1 MLLIEK
7 SATAVKYG
15 LLKYLTSAVFFDKVG
30 SEIMEIGDGF
40 SYELRVRYQETDGQG
55 IVHHGNYLTYFE
67 KARIELLRHHGIS
80 YRDIEESGLMLVV
93 AEARVEYF
101 HPALF
106 DDLLLVSVTVAQI
119 KGAAIEHSYVIT
131 RGETEIV
138 RGFTR
143 IGCLS
148 KDSRIKR
155 VPTWL
160 GGKGEWPAPGSLVKD

>member
-1 MLLIEK
+1 M
-7 SATAVKYG
+7 
-15 LLKYLTSAVFFDKVG
+15 DVG
-30 SEIMEIGDGF
+30 DDF

-67 KARIELLRHHGIS
+67 KARIELLRNYGIN
-80 YRDIEESGLMLVV
+80 YREIEDSGLMLVV
-93 AEARVEYF
+93 AEARVEYVQ
-101 HPALF
+101 PALF
-106 DDLLLVSVTVAQI
+106 DDLLNVSVRIKRI
-119 KGAAIEHSYVIT
+119 KGATIEHTYVIT

-148 KDSRIKR
+148 KERRIKR

-160 GGKGEWPAPGSLVKD
+160 GGKGDWPAPKSLVKD

>member
-1 MLLIEK
+1 M
-7 SATAVKYG
+7 
-15 LLKYLTSAVFFDKVG
+15 DVG
-30 SEIMEIGDGF
+30 DEF

-67 KARIELLRHHGIS
+67 KARIELLRNYGIK
-80 YRDIEESGLMLVV
+80 YREIEDSGLMLVV
-93 AEARVEYF
+93 AEARVEYVQ
-101 HPALF
+101 PALF
-106 DDLLLVSVTVAQI
+106 DDLLNVSVRIKRI
-119 KGAAIEHSYVIT
+119 KGATIEHTYVIT

-148 KDSRIKR
+148 KERRIKR

-160 GGKGEWPAPGSLVKD
+160 GGKGDWPDPRSLLKD

>member
-1 MLLIEK
+1 M
-7 SATAVKYG
+7 
-15 LLKYLTSAVFFDKVG
+15 DVG
-30 SEIMEIGDGF
+30 DEF

-67 KARIELLRHHGIS
+67 KARIELLRNYGIN
-80 YRDIEESGLMLVV
+80 YREIEDSGLMLVV
-93 AEARVEYF
+93 AEARVEYVQ
-101 HPALF
+101 PALF
-106 DDLLLVSVTVAQI
+106 DDLLNVSVRIKRI
-119 KGAAIEHSYVIT
+119 KGATIEHTYVIT

-148 KDSRIKR
+148 KERRIKR

-160 GGKGEWPAPGSLVKD
+160 GGKGDWPAPKSLVKD